1 MQVLFTGSAPKQTII
16 YTRQGTKKSNSAY
29 LRRQND
35 VDKLHITIRKKH

>member
-35 VDKLHITIRKKH
+35 VDKLQITIRKKH